1 MKLYTISEHDR
12 IINFENKNINNENK
26 NLSNLLYKTKC
37 KIDKINLKKWEIA
50 KKFNNIFEYIY
61 TSSNSNKNICSTIP
75 ISRSYFKLLEI
86 LYEFNFFSD
95 NEYFSCIAEGPGG
108 FIQCIHDVYNYKKLN
123 INIINCITLI
133 SQNKKIPYWNNSI
146 MNNPKNNLQYGVTNN
161 GDIYNYDNCIDYINN
176 HNEKCYLVTSDGG
189 FDFSSNYNEQEIN
202 SIKLLYSEIFI
213 AINVQKI
220 NGNFVIKVFDILN
233 IKTIQLI
240 YILYLHYEKI
250 NFYKPDTSRLSN
262 SEKYIVCENFKGL
275 NEDIN
280 QNMKK
285 YFDNIEKFNLFI
297 PQSFINDINSFNNKF
312 IKKQIDNINDI
323 IKIINKNKYIEN
335 KPTEKQIYCAKNWCL
350 KYNLGIN
357 NNF

>member
-1 MKLYTISEHDR
+1 MKLYTISDHDK
-12 IINFENKNINNENK
+12 IIDLEKKNINYDNK
-26 NLSNLLYKTKC
+26 IISNSLYKTKC

-61 TSSNSNKNICSTIP
+61 TSSNSHKNICSTIP

-86 LYEFNFFSD
+86 IYEFKFFSD
-95 NEYFSCIAEGPGG
+95 NQFFSCIAEGPGG
-108 FIQCIHDVYNYKKLN
+108 FIQCIHDVYKYKKLN
-123 INIINCITLI
+123 INLINCITLI
-133 SQNKKIPYWNNSI
+133 SHDKKIPFWNNSI
-146 MNNPKNNLQYGVTNN
+146 INNPKNNLQYGVTNN
-161 GDIYNYDNCIDYINN
+161 GDIYNYDNCIDYISK
-176 HNEKCYLVTSDGG
+176 HKDKCYLVTSDGG
-189 FDFSSNYNEQEIN
+189 FDFSSNYNEQENN

-213 AINVQKI
+213 AINVQKK

-262 SEKYIVCENFKGL
+262 SEKYIVCENFTGL

-280 QNMKK
+280 QIMKN
-285 YFDNIEKFNLFI
+285 YFDNIEKFHLFI
-297 PQSFINDINSFNNKF
+297 PKSFIEDINSYNYKF
-312 IKKQIDNINDI
+312 ITNQINNINEI
-323 IKIINKNKYIEN
+323 INIINKNKYIEN
-335 KPTEKQIYCAKNWCL
+335 KPTNKQIYCAKNWCL